1 MRLASFNLE
10 NLFDRA
16 AALNQDTWAAGKP
29 ALDEHARL
37 NKLLAKATY
46 SAADKAKI
54 LESLGKLGLLK
65 KDDGGVFALL
75 RQNKGHLLKRPKQGP
90 AEVVASGRGDW
101 IGWVE
106 LKTEAV
112 DEIAQR
118 NTAQVIRDVGADLLG
133 VIEVDDRIA
142 LKRFNQQLLPAVA
155 GTPYDHVL
163 LIDGNDE
170 RGIDVGFMTRGD
182 FPIDGLRTHVDDA
195 KNGSLVFSRDCP
207 EYEVVLPAG
216 GRLLV
221 LVNHLKSKGFGTQ
234 AVNDARRRLQA
245 ETVRAIYEERR
256 QAGMTLIAVIGD
268 FNDTPDSAPLA
279 PLLADGSA
287 LRDVSVHPNY
297 LNDGRPGTFGNG
309 TKSQKIDYILLSPEL
324 FDKVTAA
331 GVFRKGVWGGTHGTL
346 WPIYPE
352 MTKAVHAA
360 SDHAAI
366 WADLDL

>member
-16 AALNQDTWAAGKP
+16 RALNQATWAAGRP
-29 ALDEHARL
+29 ALDEYARL
-37 NKLLAKATY
+37 SKLLAKPTY
-46 SAADKAKI
+46 SAADKTKI

-65 KDDGGVFALL
+65 KDDAGEFALL

-90 AEVVASGRGDW
+90 VEVIANGRDDW

-106 LKTEAV
+106 LKTGPV

-118 NTAQVIRDVGADLLG
+118 NTAQVVRDVGADLLG
-133 VIEVDDRIA
+133 VIEVDDRTA
-142 LKRFNQQLLPAVA
+142 LKRFNEQLLPAVA
-155 GTPYDHVL
+155 GHAYDHVL

-170 RGIDVGFMTRGD
+170 RGIDVGFMTRGN
-182 FPIDGLRTHVDDA
+182 FPIGRLRTHVDDRR
-195 KNGSLVFSRDCP
+195 NGGLVFSRDCP
-207 EYEVVLPAG
+207 EYEVELPAG
-216 GRLLV
+216 ERLLV

-234 AVNDARRRLQA
+234 ADSNARRRLQA

-256 QAGMTLIAVIGD
+256 QAGVTLIAVIGD
-268 FNDTPDSAPLA
+268 FNDTPDSVPLA

-287 LRDVSVHPNY
+287 LRDVSTHPNY
-297 LNDGRPGTFGNG
+297 QNDGRPGTFGNG
-309 TKSQKIDYILLSPEL
+309 AKSDKIDYILLSPEL

-331 GVFRKGVWGGTHGTL
+331 GVFRKGVWGGTNGTL
-346 WPIYPE
+346 FPHYPE
-352 MTKAVHAA
+352 MTKPAHAA

-366 WADLDL
+366 WVDLDL

>member
-16 AALNQDTWAAGKP
+16 RALNQATWAAGRP
-29 ALDEHARL
+29 ALDEYARI
-37 NKLLAKATY
+37 NKLLAKPAY

-54 LESLGKLGLLK
+54 LKSLGKLGLLK
-65 KDDGGVFALL
+65 RDDGGEFALL
-75 RQNKGHLLKRPKQGP
+75 RQNKGRLLRRSNNGP
-90 AEVVASGRGDW
+90 VAVVANGRGDW

-106 LKTEAV
+106 LKTQEV
-112 DEIAQR
+112 DEVAQR

-133 VIEVDDRIA
+133 VIEADDRIA
-142 LKRFNQQLLPAVA
+142 LKRFNQQLLPAVT
-155 GTPYDHVL
+155 GNSYDHVL

-170 RGIDVGFMTRGD
+170 RGIDVGFMTRGN
-182 FPIDGLRTHVDDA
+182 FPIGRLRTHVDDM
-195 KNGSLVFSRDCP
+195 KNGSVVFSRDCP
-207 EYEVVLPAG
+207 EYEVELAGG

-234 AVNDARRRLQA
+234 ADSNARRRMQA

-256 QAGMTLIAVIGD
+256 QAGATLIAVIGD
-268 FNDTPDSAPLA
+268 LNDTPDSAPLA

-287 LRDVSVHPNY
+287 LRDVSTHPNY
-297 LNDGRPGTFGNG
+297 QNDGRRGTFGNG
-309 TKSQKIDYILLSPEL
+309 TKSDKIDYILLSPVL
-324 FDKVTAA
+324 FDKVATA
-331 GVFRKGVWGGTHGTL
+331 GVFRKGVWGGKNGTL

-352 MTKAVHAA
+352 MTKQVHAA

-366 WADLDL
+366 WVDLNL